1 MKTAYPFWTVRSAM
15 VPAGWFW
22 TDRSETLRGGLMTQV
37 LAGKVAVVTGG
48 TSGIGLAI
56 AQRYAAEGARVFI
69 TGRRQ
74 EALDAAVAQID
85 GDVTGV
91 RADAAS
97 AADAEALYAV
107 VREAA
112 GWIDVVVANA
122 GGGSF
127 APLGEIT
134 EQQYRDT
141 FDSNVLGTL
150 LTVQGALPLLVD
162 GASVV
167 LLSSTTSALGG
178 ASFSVYAASK
188 AAIRNFAR
196 SWALD
201 LKDRG
206 IRVNALAPG
215 PTRTPGV
222 LGLVPDDQGQGL
234 LDSFAA
240 EVPLG
245 RVADPSEIAGA
256 ALFLASPDASYVN
269 GVELFADGGQAQV

>member
-1 MKTAYPFWTVRSAM
+1 MQ
-15 VPAGWFW
+15 
-22 TDRSETLRGGLMTQV
+22 QV

-56 AQRYAAEGARVFI
+56 ATRYAAEGARLFI

-74 EALDAAVAQID
+74 EALDAAVAAID

-97 AADAEALYAV
+97 AADVDALVAA

-112 GWIDVVVANA
+112 GRIDVLVVNA

-127 APLGEIT
+127 APLGQIT
-134 EQQYRDT
+134 EQQYRET

-150 LTVQGALPLLVD
+150 LTVQGALPLLAD

-167 LLSSTTSALGG
+167 LLSSDSSAVGG
-178 ASFSVYAASK
+178 AAFSVYAASK

-201 LKDRG
+201 LKDRA
-206 IRVNALAPG
+206 IRVNALSPG
-215 PTRTPGV
+215 PTRTPGLV
-222 LGLVPDDQGQGL
+222 GLAPEGQGEGL
-234 LDSFAA
+234 LGALAA
-240 EVPLG
+240 EIPLG

-256 ALFLASPDASYVN
+256 ALFLASPDASFVN
-269 GVELFADGGQAQV
+269 GAELFADGGRTQV

>member
-1 MKTAYPFWTVRSAM
+1 
-15 VPAGWFW
+15 
-22 TDRSETLRGGLMTQV
+22 MTQV

-56 AQRYAAEGARVFI
+56 ARRYAAEGAKVFV

-74 EALDAAVAQID
+74 EALDAAVAAID

-97 AADAEALYAV
+97 TADTDALYGT

-112 GWIDVVVANA
+112 GRIDVLVANA

-134 EQQYRDT
+134 EEQYRDT

-150 LTVQGALPLLVD
+150 LTVQGAMPLLVD

-178 ASFSVYAASK
+178 AAFSVYAASK

-206 IRVNALAPG
+206 IRVNALSPG
-215 PTRTPGV
+215 PTRTAGLV
-222 LGLVPDDQGQGL
+222 GLVPDEQRQGL
-234 LDSFAA
+234 LDAMAA

-245 RVADPSEIAGA
+245 RVADPSEIAGV
-256 ALFLASPDASYVN
+256 ALFLASPDASFVN

>member
-1 MKTAYPFWTVRSAM
+1 
-15 VPAGWFW
+15 
-22 TDRSETLRGGLMTQV
+22 MTQV
-37 LAGKVAVVTGG
+37 LAGKVAVITGG

-85 GDVTGV
+85 GEVTAV

-97 AADAEALYAV
+97 AADADALYAV

-112 GWIDVVVANA
+112 GRIDIVVANA

-141 FDSNVLGTL
+141 FDANVLGTL

-206 IRVNALAPG
+206 IRVNALSPG
-215 PTRTPGV
+215 STRTPGL
-222 LGLVPDDQGQGL
+222 LGLVPEDQGEGL
-234 LDSFAA
+234 LDGFAA
-240 EVPLG
+240 QVPLG

-256 ALFLASPDASYVN
+256 ALFLASPDASYVD
-269 GVELFADGGQAQV
+269 GIELFADGGQAQV